1 MKAITIKLRKI
12 STENIETM
20 DRKSLLRQL
29 VQFDVMDIGQSQ
41 SLEYN
46 VGIGQSQSLQYNVG
60 MFPLF
65 RRNDYGALRKTEFP
79 VSKKTLSAEPMVE
92 S

>member
-1 MKAITIKLRKI
+1 
-12 STENIETM
+12 
-20 DRKSLLRQL
+20 
-29 VQFDVMDIGQSQ
+29 
-41 SLEYN
+41 
-46 VGIGQSQSLQYNVG
+46 

-92 S
+92 SWKGVRVILMQGDIEKQECDAIVNFYGQRISCVKQK

>member
-12 STENIETM
+12 STEDIETM
-20 DRKSLLRQL
+20 DRKSLQL
-29 VQFDVMDIGQSQ
+29 VQFDVMD
-41 SLEYN
+41 
-46 VGIGQSQSLQYNVG
+46 IGQSQSLQYNVG